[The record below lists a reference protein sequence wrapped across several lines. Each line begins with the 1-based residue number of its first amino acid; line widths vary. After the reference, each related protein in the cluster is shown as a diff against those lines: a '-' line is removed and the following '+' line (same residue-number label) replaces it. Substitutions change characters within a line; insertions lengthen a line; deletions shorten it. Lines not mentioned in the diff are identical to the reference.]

1 MYDYSFILYVSSD
14 VGGFEV
20 EVLANDG
27 DTFHSVCP
35 VWAHDQLVNRTV
47 DESDDGAY
55 YDIFISVQQFLQ
67 INQPEGVPTMS
78 NQAFARTIDDMEM
91 QCSPSNTIG
100 VSTMSQPLIK
110 SATYFR
116 GSDIK
121 SMSKESLINALKTL
135 EAEIKDL
142 KAIETESVAIAKQ
155 IDELKGALAV
165 VVGELD
171 SRS

>member
-1 MYDYSFILYVSSD
+1 
-14 VGGFEV
+14 
-20 EVLANDG
+20 
-27 DTFHSVCP
+27 
-35 VWAHDQLVNRTV
+35 
-47 DESDDGAY
+47 
-55 YDIFISVQQFLQ
+55 
-67 INQPEGVPTMS
+67 MS

-121 SMSKESLINALKTL
+121 NMSKESLINALKTL

-142 KAIETESVAIAKQ
+142 KAIETESVAITKQ